1 MHASPAGDARRAI
14 LYPNS
19 GNDSQGRSSKMNVF
33 WFIPTHGDS
42 RYLGTA
48 EGARAADYDYFKQ
61 IAVAADTL
69 GYEGVLLPTGRSCED
84 AWVVASSLIPQTRRL
99 KFLVA
104 IRPGI
109 ASPGLSAR
117 MAATFDRLSGGRL
130 LINVVTGGDA
140 AELEGDGLFADH
152 ETRYEITD
160 DFLHIWRGLL
170 AASHDNEAFDY
181 IGKHLKSK
189 GGKLLFPPVQRPH
202 PPLWFGGSSPA
213 AHTIAADHI
222 DTYLTWGEPPEAVAK
237 KIADVRARAAERGR
251 QIKFGI
257 RLHVIVRETEDE
269 AWAAADRLISRLDDE
284 TVARAQQ
291 AFANMDSE
299 GQRRMAALNGGK
311 RGGREQLE
319 VYPHLWAG
327 VGLVRGGA
335 GTALVGNPEQ
345 VAALMR
351 EYQALGIDTFILSGY
366 PHLEESYR
374 FAELVFPLIK
384 GQGATKAAGPLSG
397 PFGEVVGNNYLPKAA
412 QS

>member
-1 MHASPAGDARRAI
+1 
-14 LYPNS
+14 
-19 GNDSQGRSSKMNVF
+19 MNVF

-61 IAVAADTL
+61 VAVAADTL

-84 AWVVASSLIPQTRRL
+84 AWVVASSLIPATQRL

-152 ETRYEITD
+152 DTRYEITD
-160 DFLHIWRGLL
+160 DFLNIWRGLL
-170 AASHDNEAFDY
+170 SASHDNGGFDY
-181 IGKHLKSK
+181 IGKHLQSK
-189 GGKLLFPPVQRPH
+189 GGKALYPPVQRPH

-213 AHTIAADHI
+213 AHAIAADHI

-237 KIADVRARAAERGR
+237 KIADIRARAEARGR
-251 QIKFGI
+251 KIKFGI

-269 AWAAADRLISRLDDE
+269 AWRDAERLISRLDDD
-284 TVARAQQ
+284 TIARAQK

-299 GQRRMAALNGGK
+299 GQRRMAALHGGK
-311 RGGREQLE
+311 RGGREALE
-319 VYPHLWAG
+319 VYPNLWAG

-345 VAALMR
+345 VAERMR
-351 EYQALGIDTFILSGY
+351 EYADLGIETFILSGY

-384 GQGATKAAGPLSG
+384 GKGTQRPAGPLSG
-397 PFGEVVGNNYLPKAA
+397 PFGEIVGNSYLPKAS

>member
-1 MHASPAGDARRAI
+1 
-14 LYPNS
+14 
-19 GNDSQGRSSKMNVF
+19 MNVF

-84 AWVVASSLIPQTRRL
+84 AWVVASSLIPATQRL

-104 IRPGI
+104 VRPGI
-109 ASPGLSAR
+109 ASPGLAAR

-152 ETRYEITD
+152 DTRYEITD
-160 DFLHIWRGLL
+160 DFLNIWRGLL
-170 AASHDNEAFDY
+170 SASHDNGGFDY
-181 IGKHLKSK
+181 IGKHLQSK
-189 GGKLLFPPVQRPH
+189 GGKALYPPVQRPH

-213 AHTIAADHI
+213 AHAIAADHI

-237 KIADVRARAAERGR
+237 KIADIRARADARGR
-251 QIKFGI
+251 KIRFGI
-257 RLHVIVRETEDE
+257 RMHVIVRETEDE
-269 AWAAADRLISRLDDE
+269 AWRDAERLISRLDDE
-284 TVARAQQ
+284 TIARAQK

-299 GQRRMAALNGGK
+299 GQRRMAALHGGK
-311 RGGREQLE
+311 RGGREALE
-319 VYPHLWAG
+319 VYPNLWAG

-345 VAALMR
+345 VAERMR
-351 EYQALGIDTFILSGY
+351 EYADLGIETFILSGY

-384 GQGATKAAGPLSG
+384 DKRAARLSGPLSG
-397 PFGEVVGNNYLPKAA
+397 PFGEIVGNSYLPKAS

>member
-1 MHASPAGDARRAI
+1 
-14 LYPNS
+14 
-19 GNDSQGRSSKMNVF
+19 MNVF

-42 RYLGTA
+42 RYLGTT

-61 IAVAADTL
+61 VAVAADTL

-84 AWVVASSLIPQTRRL
+84 AWVVASSLIPATRRL

-104 IRPGI
+104 VRPGV
-109 ASPGLSAR
+109 ALPALSAR

-152 ETRYEITD
+152 DTRYRITD

-170 AASHDNEAFDY
+170 SASHDNGSFDY
-181 IGKHLKSK
+181 IGSHLQLK
-189 GGKLLFPPVQRPH
+189 GGKALYPPVQRPH

-213 AHTIAADHI
+213 AHEIAADHI

-257 RLHVIVRETEDE
+257 RLHVIVRETEEE
-269 AWAAADRLISRLDDE
+269 AWADADRLISRLDDD

-291 AFANMDSE
+291 VFANMDSE
-299 GQRRMAALNGGK
+299 GQRRMAALHGGK
-311 RGGREQLE
+311 RGGRKELE
-319 VYPHLWAG
+319 VYPNLWAG

-345 VAALMR
+345 VAARMR
-351 EYQALGIDTFILSGY
+351 EYAELGIETFILSGY

-384 GQGATKAAGPLSG
+384 GRDATNTTGALSG
-397 PFGEVVGNNYLPKAA
+397 PRGEIVGNNYVPRAS

>member
-1 MHASPAGDARRAI
+1 
-14 LYPNS
+14 
-19 GNDSQGRSSKMNVF
+19 MNVF

-61 IAVAADTL
+61 VAVAADTL

-84 AWVVASSLIPQTRRL
+84 AWVVASSLIPATQRL

-104 IRPGI
+104 VRPGI
-109 ASPGLSAR
+109 ASPGLAAR

-152 ETRYEITD
+152 DTRYAITD

-170 AASHDNEAFDY
+170 TASHDNGGFDY
-181 IGKHLKSK
+181 IGKHLQSK
-189 GGKLLFPPVQRPH
+189 GGKALYPPAQHPH

-213 AHTIAADHI
+213 AHAIAADHI

-251 QIKFGI
+251 EIKFGI

-269 AWAAADRLISRLDDE
+269 AWRDAERLISRLDDD
-284 TVARAQQ
+284 TIARAQQ

-299 GQRRMAALNGGK
+299 GQRRMAALHGGK
-311 RGGREQLE
+311 RGGREALE
-319 VYPHLWAG
+319 VYPNLWAG

-345 VAALMR
+345 VAERMR
-351 EYQALGIDTFILSGY
+351 EYAELGIETFILSGY

-384 GQGATKAAGPLSG
+384 EPRASKATGPLSG
-397 PFGEVVGNNYLPKAA
+397 PFGEIVGNNYLPKAS